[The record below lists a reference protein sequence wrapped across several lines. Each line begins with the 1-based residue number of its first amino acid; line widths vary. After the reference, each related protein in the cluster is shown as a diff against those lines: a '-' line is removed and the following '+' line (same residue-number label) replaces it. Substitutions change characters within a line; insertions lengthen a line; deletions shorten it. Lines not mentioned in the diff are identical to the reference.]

1 MGVSAVILV
10 AHDIRDGE
18 EMQDFTK
25 RSAELT
31 YVELVLWVYIS
42 TTATETPKKYPFVG
56 ERSSLLL
63 SLPESFYLSLNA

>member
-10 AHDIRDGE
+10 AYDVSDGE

-25 RSAELT
+25 RSGELS

-42 TTATETPKKYPFVG
+42 TVATETPKKYPFVG

-63 SLPESFYLSLNA
+63 SLLESFHLSLNA